1 MESMMDTAVNVYMQT
16 GFIGLF
22 CIVTLFLVVWY
33 FTKGRKE
40 TRKERDKLIN
50 EQARGNQLIE
60 NCTAVINNNTKVIE
74 QNTRTRLTEMTYI
87 QKLDERLTR
96 QGGQLDRIETNQTVC
111 MDRQIR
117 K

>member
-1 MESMMDTAVNVYMQT
+1 MESMMDTAANVYMQT

-22 CIVTLFLVVWY
+22 CIVVLFLVVWY

-40 TRKERDKLIN
+40 SRQERDKLVK

-74 QNTRTRLTEMTYI
+74 QNTQTRLAEMSCI

-96 QGGQLDRIETNQTVC
+96 QGGQLDRLETNQTVC